1 MFSLYIGNFSNH
13 VSECSSLQ
21 ILVNECVFVCV
32 HAYYRKY
39 LWDPCETVVP
49 RTTVASRVQQVVT
62 KTWHFLCITGAQH
75 DGFQPSGMQTAISLH
90 VIFVTIIIY
99 IWQINSVLWC
109 LF

>member
-1 MFSLYIGNFSNH
+1 
-13 VSECSSLQ
+13 
-21 ILVNECVFVCV
+21 VCV

-99 IWQINSVLWC
+99 IWHINSVLWC
-109 LF
+109 LSLSTVVPVFACNSYSIYQTCIKSG